1 MKDLGKEKKCIIQNM
16 VLMKVIGKKTKSMDK
31 ERNSITM
38 EFMKVISNMIQK
50 MEMEYFNGKMEMF
63 ITADFRQ
70 IKEKEKESTNGVKE
84 GFTKVNGKPIE

>member
-1 MKDLGKEKKCIIQNM
+1 MANFT
-16 VLMKVIGKKTKSMDK
+16 KVTFSKAKSM
-31 ERNSITM
+31 ERGFID
-38 EFMKVISNMIQK
+38 
-50 MEMEYFNGKMEMF
+50 GKMEKF

>member
-1 MKDLGKEKKCIIQNM
+1 M
-16 VLMKVIGKKTKSMDK
+16 
-31 ERNSITM
+31 ERGFID
-38 EFMKVISNMIQK
+38 
-50 MEMEYFNGKMEMF
+50 GKMEMF